1 LKKEYFSSPKLPKQ
15 QSTSFW
21 WQLILGVKHHN
32 HGMDAVFEPVVLEG
46 HTSIQLVGFK
56 ILCLDLQNKVK
67 NIYGS
72 LF

>member
-1 LKKEYFSSPKLPKQ
+1 
-15 QSTSFW
+15 
-21 WQLILGVKHHN
+21 
-32 HGMDAVFEPVVLEG
+32 MDAVFEPVVLEG